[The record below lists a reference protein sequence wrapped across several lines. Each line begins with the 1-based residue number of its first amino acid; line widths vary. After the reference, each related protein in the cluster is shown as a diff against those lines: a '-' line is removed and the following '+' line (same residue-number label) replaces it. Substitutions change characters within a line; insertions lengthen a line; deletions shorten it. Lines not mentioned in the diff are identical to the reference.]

1 MKKVAAVVVTYNRK
15 KLLKE
20 CLIALKKLNYEGLDI
35 IIVDNF
41 STDGTYDEI
50 KCLIDDKVFYFNT
63 GKNLGGAGGFAYG
76 CNKAYMKNYDYC
88 WLMDDDTI
96 VEPNALSSL
105 LFKASCLDDNFSFLA
120 SVVKFTDGNI
130 AIPNCQVVDKSA
142 IKDID
147 AVCNKLLLIKQST
160 FVSCFINCSVG
171 KKVGLPIKEM
181 FIYGDDT
188 NYTYRLSQEKKG
200 YLDLDSFVIH
210 KMTSNLSNSLLGCEK
225 NRIKRW
231 TYGFR
236 NNVYN
241 SKIRG
246 RALYTIFIY
255 NPAYAL
261 KVLLKSKSKR
271 LSRFFVVIKG
281 TILGLFFRPRIIKHY
296 DDNIKW

>member
-15 KLLKE
+15 QLLKE
-20 CLIALKKLNYEGLDI
+20 CILALKDLNYEGLDI
-35 IIVDNF
+35 IIVDNA
-41 STDGTYDEI
+41 STDGTHEEI
-50 KCLIDDKVFYFNT
+50 IDLIGDNVFYYNT

-96 VEPNALSSL
+96 VEKGSLDSL
-105 LFKASCLDDNFSFLA
+105 LCKAKSIEDNFSFLA

-130 AIPNCQVVDKSA
+130 AIPNCQVVDKRA
-142 IKDID
+142 IRDIN
-147 AVCNKLLLIKQST
+147 AINNKLLLIKQST
-160 FVSCFINCSVG
+160 FVSCFINCSIG
-171 KKVGLPIKEM
+171 KKIGLPIKEM

-188 NYTYRLSQEKKG
+188 NYTIRLSKEKNG

-225 NRIKRW
+225 ERINRWK
-231 TYGFR
+231 YGFR

-241 SKIRG
+241 SKIKG
-246 RALYTIFIY
+246 KFLYTLFVY

-261 KVLLKSKSKR
+261 KVLFKSKNKR
-271 LSRFFVVIKG
+271 LKRFFVIIKG
-281 TILGLFFRPRIIKHY
+281 SFLGLFFRPKIIKHY